1 MSKKLNKIYED
12 NAKRRNLYG
21 GKRFLGF
28 TPNGND
34 VWTTMRFE
42 KDSKELNVDLGKGF
56 SKLYDQRSFL
66 SPTRVHI
73 KLSQPKPINL
83 RRELQRNSR
92 NAGGKVSIRTLE
104 YIEKL
109 KSAVDSKQSKSHVK
123 EIPTKLLFQY
133 VASVIY
139 PGDLDEKNGF
149 RWSDVTN
156 IWGLPSGEYFTIDSF
171 PSSKDNKE

>member
-1 MSKKLNKIYED
+1 MSKKLNNIYED

-21 GKRFLGF
+21 GRRLLGF
-28 TPNGND
+28 TPDGND

-42 KDSKELNVDLGKGF
+42 KDSKELIVDLGKGF
-56 SKLYDQRSFL
+56 SKLYDQKSFL

-83 RRELQRNSR
+83 KRELQRNSR

-104 YIEKL
+104 YIVKL
-109 KSAVDSKQSKSHVK
+109 KSAVDSKQSISHVK
-123 EIPTKLLFQY
+123 GIPTKLLFQY

-139 PGDLDEKNGF
+139 PGDLDEKIGF

-156 IWGLPSGEYFTIDSF
+156 IWGLPSGEYFIVDTF
-171 PSSKDNKE
+171 PKNEENKE

>member
-1 MSKKLNKIYED
+1 MSQKLNKVYEE
-12 NAKRRNLYG
+12 NAKRRSLYG

-34 VWTTMRFE
+34 VWTTMRYE
-42 KDSKELNVDLGKGF
+42 KESKELNVDLGKGF
-56 SKLYDQRSFL
+56 TKLYDEESFL

-73 KLSQPKPINL
+73 KLFQPKPKNL
-83 RRELQRNSR
+83 KKELQRNSK
-92 NAGGKVSIRTLE
+92 NAGGKVTVRTLE
-104 YIEKL
+104 YMEKL
-109 KSAVDSKQSKSHVK
+109 KSAVDSKQSKSYEK
-123 EIPTKLLFQY
+123 GIPTKLLFQY

-139 PGDLDEKNGF
+139 PGDLDEKVGF

-156 IWGLPSGEYFTIDSF
+156 IWDLPSGEYFTIDSF

>member
-1 MSKKLNKIYED
+1 MSKKVNKIYED

-21 GKRFLGF
+21 GRRLLGF
-28 TPNGND
+28 TPDGND
-34 VWTTMRFE
+34 VWTTMRFK
-42 KDSKELNVDLGKGF
+42 KDSKELNLDLGKGF
-56 SKLYDQRSFL
+56 SKLYDHKSFL

-73 KLSQPKPINL
+73 KLFQPKPINL
-83 RRELQRNSR
+83 RRELQRNSK

-109 KSAVDSKQSKSHVK
+109 KSAVDSKHSKSHVNGV
-123 EIPTKLLFQY
+123 PTKLLFQY

-139 PGDLDEKNGF
+139 PGDLDEKIGF

-156 IWGLPSGEYFTIDSF
+156 IWGLPSGEYFIVDTF
-171 PSSKDNKE
+171 PKNEENKQ